1 MKKRIISNKEK
12 EEIKRLYLEELKNSK
27 EISKIFN
34 YSKKRIL
41 GLLKSE
47 GINIS
52 ISHRKKLLFSQGKII
67 NAKKINFSEKQIKEM
82 IRLYKK
88 NLLSTEEIG
97 KIFNCSYVTIAKNL
111 RNNGV
116 DISLSRRKKLLFSQG
131 KIIPWN
137 KGLTKETDE
146 RVLNNVSK
154 NSKKT
159 QFKKGQ
165 ESMIKGKTWEEAYGR
180 EKAEKI
186 KQKLSKTKKELFRGG
201 EIIPWNK
208 GKDFMK
214 GEKNPRWLGGKSFE
228 PYGIDFNKKLKNLV
242 RQRDNQICMNC
253 GVHREK
259 LKEALSIHHINYDK
273 NCNISQN
280 LISLC
285 KICHLYTNH
294 NRKHWTKFFQSLLNE
309 RYGYNYENG
318 EIVLSLEHGK

>member
-52 ISHRKKLLFSQGKII
+52 ISH
-67 NAKKINFSEKQIKEM
+67 
-82 IRLYKK
+82 
-88 NLLSTEEIG
+88 
-97 KIFNCSYVTIAKNL
+97 
-111 RNNGV
+111 
-116 DISLSRRKKLLFSQG
+116 RKKLLFSQG